1 MLFKLASA
9 RETFSWLCKFC
20 SVEQTDRVAVYCQQ
34 RAIAAM
40 RSRQPKRVLPILS
53 ELAESC
59 VNPIAITPIFD
70 GLDCPQ
76 NEHYSTTAYDRR
88 YEKLLGDQIVDLVWH
103 GY

>member
-1 MLFKLASA
+1 
-9 RETFSWLCKFC
+9 
-20 SVEQTDRVAVYCQQ
+20 
-34 RAIAAM
+34 
-40 RSRQPKRVLPILS
+40 VLPILS
-53 ELAESC
+53 KPVENR

-88 YEKLLGDQIVDLVWH
+88 YENLLGDQIVGLVWH